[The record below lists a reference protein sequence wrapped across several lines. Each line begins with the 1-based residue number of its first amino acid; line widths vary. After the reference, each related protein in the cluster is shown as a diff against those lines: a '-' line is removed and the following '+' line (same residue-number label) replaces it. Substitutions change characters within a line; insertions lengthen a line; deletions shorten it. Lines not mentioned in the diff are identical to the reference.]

1 MTFYPSSLRARV
13 GITPLHDRSVTFI
26 LLGLLAL
33 VFAPVLR
40 LHVALAA
47 FRPDR
52 MTGPAERDSIAEPAG
67 PSAKL
72 VRG

>member
-26 LLGLLAL
+26 LGLLAL

-40 LHVALAA
+40 LHVVLAA